1 MQLAKELGLQP
12 RQVAVWFQNRRAR
25 WKTKQLERDYE
36 LLSSDYSRLKAEFEA
51 TVQEKERLKSEV
63 QRLSGKNELLFPP
76 RSCVDAGVD
85 QPSHPSGSRS
95 PADQTTSND
104 HHHAQH
110 VNSGLPSIKLE
121 RDRLQLLSDQ
131 QHLVEPD
138 SRLLHSQIWRPSS
151 PSCTAVDPTATTSAQ
166 KGDQTSQQEEEEQST
181 SAADSNSSNSSEI
194 LNTDSPRTA
203 VHRYKVLSSGIIAA
217 NLEQQLQKSTCND
230 VAICCPRPTLTP
242 DGNFLQQQQDHL
254 PPGGD
259 SCLRALVSCSGD
271 DDDLGAATA
280 SPQVLHQ
287 QRPSTSPSHVI
298 NLEADGN
305 SYQTDDHPSCNYF
318 LSQLDEKAA
327 MQPWWLD
334 WS

>member
-1 MQLAKELGLQP
+1 M
-12 RQVAVWFQNRRAR
+12 
-25 WKTKQLERDYE
+25 
-36 LLSSDYSRLKAEFEA
+36 
-51 TVQEKERLKSEV
+51 
-63 QRLSGKNELLFPP
+63 SGKNELLFPP

-85 QPSHPSGSRS
+85 QPSHLSGSRT

-104 HHHAQH
+104 DDDHAQH
-110 VNSGLPSIKLE
+110 VNSGLPSKKLE

-138 SRLLHSQIWRPSS
+138 SRLLYSQIWRPSS
-151 PSCTAVDPTATTSAQ
+151 PSCTAVDPTANTSAQ

-217 NLEQQLQKSTCND
+217 NPEQQLQKSTCND
-230 VAICCPRPTLTP
+230 VVICCPRSTLTL
-242 DGNFLQQQQDHL
+242 DGNFLQQQDHL

-259 SCLRALVSCSGD
+259 SCLRALVSCSD
-271 DDDLGAATA
+271 DVDLGAATA

-298 NLEADGN
+298 KLEADDN
-305 SYQTDDHPSCNYF
+305 SYQSDDHHSCNYF

>member
-1 MQLAKELGLQP
+1 M
-12 RQVAVWFQNRRAR
+12 
-25 WKTKQLERDYE
+25 
-36 LLSSDYSRLKAEFEA
+36 
-51 TVQEKERLKSEV
+51 
-63 QRLSGKNELLFPP
+63 
-76 RSCVDAGVD
+76 D
-85 QPSHPSGSRS
+85 QPPHLSGSRS

-104 HHHAQH
+104 HHHVQH

-138 SRLLHSQIWRPSS
+138 SRLLYSQIWRPFS

-166 KGDQTSQQEEEEQST
+166 KGDQTSQQQQQEEEEQST
-181 SAADSNSSNSSEI
+181 STADSNSSNSSEI
-194 LNTDSPRTA
+194 LNTGSPRTA

-217 NLEQQLQKSTCND
+217 NLDQQLQKSTCND
-230 VAICCPRPTLTP
+230 VVICCPRSTLTP
-242 DGNFLQQQQDHL
+242 DGNFLQQQQQQDHL

-259 SCLRALVSCSGD
+259 SCLHALVSCSD
-271 DDDLGAATA
+271 ADDLGAATA
-280 SPQVLHQ
+280 SPQVLQQ

-298 NLEADGN
+298 KLEANGN
-305 SYQTDDHPSCNYF
+305 SYQSDDHHSCNYF
-318 LSQLDEKAA
+318 FSQLDEKAA